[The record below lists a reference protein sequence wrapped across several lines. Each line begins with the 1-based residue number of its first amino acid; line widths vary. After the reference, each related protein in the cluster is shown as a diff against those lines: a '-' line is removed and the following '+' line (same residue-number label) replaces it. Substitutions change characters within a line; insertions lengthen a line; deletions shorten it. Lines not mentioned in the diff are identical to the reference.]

1 MRKGYIM
8 YITFADYQEMGGKL
22 TELEFIQAEFIAR
35 KKINE
40 LTFSRLTNE
49 SPIRDSV
56 KMCTFGLIERGYCGS
71 LDGKTVLSETITS
84 DLSVTYKSDPVLS
97 LTADNFIRSC
107 LSDEPENLFYC
118 GN

>member
-1 MRKGYIM
+1 M
-8 YITFADYQEMGGKL
+8 YITFQEYQGMGGKL
-22 TELEFIQAEFIAR
+22 PETDFIQAEFIAR

-49 SPIRDSV
+49 TPVRESV
-56 KMCTFGLIERGYCGS
+56 KMCTFGLIGRGYCGS
-71 LDGKTVLSETITS
+71 PDGKKIKSESLDGA
-84 DLSVTYKSDPVLS
+84 LS
-97 LTADNFIRSC
+97 LTYEFDNEGADEFIRAC